1 MLEDDHLSDHMQTLF
16 NEENVSFT
24 PDASHTADESA
35 DEGDEGDDEEDEC
48 TQTAARTV
56 ESNPVERGR
65 K

>member
-1 MLEDDHLSDHMQTLF
+1 MLEDDHLSDDMQTLL
-16 NEENVSFT
+16 NEENESFT

-35 DEGDEGDDEEDEC
+35 DEGDDEEDEC